1 VCGEAVLAVSYQV
14 AGASLRAD
22 RREIAV
28 DRFSTE
34 WRKEHPGFRDF
45 SGFDGEE
52 VGLAQVDSVVGWR
65 PAWGDLPH

>member
-14 AGASLRAD
+14 AGALLRAD

-34 WRKEHPGFRDF
+34 
-45 SGFDGEE
+45 
-52 VGLAQVDSVVGWR
+52 
-65 PAWGDLPH
+65 